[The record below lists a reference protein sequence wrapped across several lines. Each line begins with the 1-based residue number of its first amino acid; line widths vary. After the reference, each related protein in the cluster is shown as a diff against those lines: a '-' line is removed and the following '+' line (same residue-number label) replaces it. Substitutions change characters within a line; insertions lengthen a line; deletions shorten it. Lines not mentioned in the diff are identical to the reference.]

1 MGGIYIP
8 GDKVPTK
15 CVGCPFRD
23 PEYGGNCVLMPSFD
37 ADTYDGQFDRCPF
50 KELRKWFGSVPE
62 HGRLIDA
69 DALEDEAITYY
80 ALPVLAVNSIGPEA
94 ELVLRLRDIDSS
106 PTIIPADP
114 PVMFY
119 PQVPGI
125 TPTVIS
131 DKEVEG

>member
-1 MGGIYIP
+1 MSGIYIP

-37 ADTYDGQFDRCPF
+37 ADTYEEQFGRCPF
-50 KELRKWFGSVPE
+50 KELRKWFGAIPP
-62 HGRLIDA
+62 HGRCIDA
-69 DALEDEAITYY
+69 DALTIST
-80 ALPVLAVNSIGPEA
+80 AVPLDGKPYRY
-94 ELVLRLRDIDSS
+94 VHIDNINNAPS
-106 PTIIPADP
+106 IIPADP

-131 DKEVEG
+131 DKEGEG